1 MKRGRF
7 KEPRWKIKSALR
19 ATFWKPKELLLEIS
33 AAHVNRTQHARTIS
47 QPAKHEP
54 NSFQR
59 LRYFLNLFCLGKVTP
74 VCQKGSAQ
82 REAIQLW
89 QRGAFHRCIAG
100 VLEHGAATAD
110 SLLPGI
116 FSRCSHLEQIP
127 NASGRSRQYH
137 GLIPN
142 HPRAKQ
148 TGRSSVRRR
157 ISLS

>member
-47 QPAKHEP
+47 QAAKHEP

-59 LRYFLNLFCLGKVTP
+59 LWCFLNLFCLGKVTP

-89 QRGAFHRCIAG
+89 QRGAFQRCVAG
-100 VLEHGAATAD
+100 VLEHGAATTE
-110 SLLPGI
+110 SLLPRI
-116 FSRCSHLEQIP
+116 FSHCSHLEQIA
-127 NASGRSRQYH
+127 NIRGRSRQYH
-137 GLIPN
+137 ELIPN

-148 TGRSSVRRR
+148 AGRSRVRR
-157 ISLS
+157 

>member
-47 QPAKHEP
+47 QAAKHEP
-54 NSFQR
+54 SSFQQ
-59 LRYFLNLFCLGKVTP
+59 LRCFLNLFCLGKVTL

-89 QRGAFHRCIAG
+89 QRGAFLRRVAG

-110 SLLPGI
+110 SLLPRI
-116 FSRCSHLEQIP
+116 FSHRSHLEQIANIP
-127 NASGRSRQYH
+127 GRSRQYH
-137 GLIPN
+137 ELIPN

-148 TGRSSVRRR
+148 TARSSVRR
-157 ISLS
+157 

>member
-47 QPAKHEP
+47 QAAKHEP
-54 NSFQR
+54 SSFQR
-59 LRYFLNLFCLGKVTP
+59 LRCFLNLFCLGKVTL

-89 QRGAFHRCIAG
+89 QRGAFLRRVAG

-110 SLLPGI
+110 SLLPRI
-116 FSRCSHLEQIP
+116 FSHRSHLEQIANIP
-127 NASGRSRQYH
+127 GRSRQYH
-137 GLIPN
+137 ELIPN

-148 TGRSSVRRR
+148 TARSRVRR
-157 ISLS
+157 